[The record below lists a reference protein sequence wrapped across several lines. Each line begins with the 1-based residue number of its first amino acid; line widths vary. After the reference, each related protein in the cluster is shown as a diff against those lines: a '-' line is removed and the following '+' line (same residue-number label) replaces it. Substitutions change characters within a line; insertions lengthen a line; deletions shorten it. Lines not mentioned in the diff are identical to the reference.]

1 MRYSALPSIVFVLAL
16 AGCFAGCRQPRHPP
30 SDFRAETL
38 DVRSAVQTAD
48 SIVLAYPV
56 ERKEV
61 RKLSASR
68 VDDGPLKLIET
79 ETTLVVLCVFKGQA
93 PLKQIR
99 FRHYQRNL
107 ENDVLIGPPQ
117 GPSGNVGVRGIFFL
131 RRQATGMFRSVV
143 DIYRPDIVTPWIL
156 DACDAGSCSRPSE
169 CISRFLLTFRPNYNR
184 DVFLAQLRHNVRFS
198 LLLVGPMDVFELL
211 NKLSAQAGPRDV
223 KERACRELSQRY
235 KVFQPPCQRLMAGSP
250 AEEEYRNTV
259 AGFRERL
266 RRQGLIWAQAQLETK
281 DESEVRRY
289 LEVLSRSSDSETRK
303 IAESLL
309 NSQKAVP
316 KP

>member
-1 MRYSALPSIVFVLAL
+1 
-16 AGCFAGCRQPRHPP
+16 
-30 SDFRAETL
+30 
-38 DVRSAVQTAD
+38 
-48 SIVLAYPV
+48 LAYPV
-56 ERKEV
+56 ERKEL
-61 RKLSASR
+61 RKLSISG

-156 DACDAGSCSRPSE
+156 DACDAGSCNKPSE
-169 CISRFLLTFRPNYNR
+169 CISRLLLTFRPNY
-184 DVFLAQLRHNVRFS
+184 DHDAFLAHLRYNVRFS

-211 NKLSAQAGPRDV
+211 NKLSAQAGPHDV
-223 KERACRELSQRY
+223 KERACRELSQWY
-235 KVFQPPCQRLMAGSP
+235 SVFQPPCQRLMAGSP
-250 AEEEYRNTV
+250 AEEEYLNTV

-266 RRQGLIWAQAQLETK
+266 RRGGLAWAQARLETK
-281 DESEVRRY
+281 DKSEVLRY
-289 LEVLSRSSDSETRK
+289 FEVLSRSSDDETRK
-303 IAESLL
+303 IAKSLL
-309 NSQKAVP
+309 NSQKAAP
-316 KP
+316 KPQ